1 LFGLPCCYAVTQKY
15 SLGTERKFNE
25 VMLNAKD
32 ALDSLS
38 SLALVRD
45 VRVAYTVEIVRTSG
59 WSFDYGGA
67 TGAAGVCAAGLSE

>member
-1 LFGLPCCYAVTQKY
+1 
-15 SLGTERKFNE
+15 
-25 VMLNAKD
+25 MLNAKD